1 MVVWFEGV
9 DTTGKSTQI
18 NMIIN
23 SFPNAILT
31 KEPGGTQLS
40 VSLRELILG
49 QKKPLSSKS
58 ELFLFLADRAQH
70 YEEVIYPNKNS
81 LILSDRGFISGIS
94 YALANEI
101 EVDLGTLFLL
111 NRLALG
117 GSFEGKIVFFE
128 TTTSL
133 IKKRLQEKELDA
145 IELRGVDYLMK
156 VQEKMKSVLKRV
168 ELPILHIDASRN
180 IESIAKSIEG
190 FIK

>member
-9 DTTGKSTQI
+9 DTTGKSTQL
-18 NMIIN
+18 NMIKN
-23 SFPNAILT
+23 CFPNAIIT